1 VSLTDRKVASA
12 KTRPARWDLADDDP
26 KGLALR
32 IHPSGEK
39 LWTLR
44 YTFRG
49 RDRRM
54 TIGSYPELS
63 LKDARI
69 KAREHK
75 NEALSGRDPARRS
88 ASSAPTVGELA
99 GMALAAL
106 PLRPSTAREWSRL
119 VRAELVP
126 AFGTVLAPD
135 LTRREVRDWMDQR
148 AAQPRGTWTAN
159 RAFEVLRRTFTW
171 AMSRDIVEVSPCH
184 GLQKPAPEPRSQ
196 RVLTT
201 DELRALLAALDK
213 LPGAY
218 SDAVL
223 LLLLTC
229 ARREMVLGGRRGE
242 LELGSEPTWT
252 IPGGRDG
259 RSKSGEPH
267 VIPLSK
273 EAVKVLERRLDVIGA
288 GSYLFPPARV
298 RRLGVA
304 PKRAYAVWASR
315 YTAEL
320 QTEVGI
326 AWATEAGKPLPMRK
340 VKRDGKEVEE
350 LDREACRLLLPRWT
364 LHNLRHTGAT
374 RMREHLGVRVDVVS
388 MILGHTPEGPRV
400 TRVYDR
406 AHLLPERR
414 AALVALA
421 AHYEALRTEP
431 EAGRV
436 LPWQGK
442 GRA

>member
-1 VSLTDRKVASA
+1 MSLTDRKIQHA
-12 KTRPARWDLADDDP
+12 RPGTVRRDLADDDP

-54 TIGSYPELS
+54 TIGAYPELS

-88 ASSAPTVGELA
+88 ASSAPTVGEIA
-99 GMALAAL
+99 KSALAAL
-106 PLRPSTAREWSRL
+106 ELRPTTAKEWARL
-119 VRAELVP
+119 VRAEIVP
-126 AFGTVLAPD
+126 AFGDVLAAE
-135 LTRREVRDWMDQR
+135 LSRREIREWMRDR
-148 AAQPRGTWTAN
+148 AAKPRGKWTAN
-159 RAFEVLRRTFTW
+159 RAFEVLRRVYSW
-171 AMSRDIVEVSPCH
+171 AVAEDVLPGSPFV

-201 DELRALLAALDK
+201 DELRALLAALDR

-218 SDAVL
+218 SDAVR

-273 EAVKVLERRLDVIGA
+273 EAVKVLERRLTVIGD

-298 RRLGVA
+298 RRQGEA
-304 PKRAYAVWASR
+304 PKRAAATWSSR
-315 YTAEL
+315 YTSEL

-326 AWATEAGKPLPMRK
+326 AWATADGRPLPMRK

-414 AALVALA
+414 AALVAWDAMLGK
-421 AHYEALRTEP
+421 LREEQRSADVVP
-431 EAGRV
+431 MR
-436 LPWQGK
+436 
-442 GRA
+442 RR

>member
-1 VSLTDRKVASA
+1 VSLTDRKIQHA
-12 KTRPARWDLADDDP
+12 RPGTVRRDLADDDP

-54 TIGSYPELS
+54 TIGAYPELS

-88 ASSAPTVGELA
+88 ASSAPTVGEIA
-99 GMALAAL
+99 KSALAAL
-106 PLRPSTAREWSRL
+106 ELRPTTAREWARL
-119 VRAELVP
+119 VRAEIVP
-126 AFGTVLAPD
+126 AFGDVLAAE
-135 LTRREVRDWMDQR
+135 LSRREIREWMRDR
-148 AAQPRGTWTAN
+148 AAKPRGKWTAN
-159 RAFEVLRRTFTW
+159 RAFEVLRRVYSW
-171 AMSRDIVEVSPCH
+171 AVAEDVLPGSPFV

-201 DELRALLAALDK
+201 DELRALLVALDK

-218 SDAVL
+218 SDAVR

-242 LELGSEPTWT
+242 LELGDSPTWT

-267 VIPLSK
+267 VIPLSAP
-273 EAVKVLERRLDVIGA
+273 AVKVLERRLDVIGE
-288 GSYLFPPARV
+288 GDYLFPPARV

-304 PKRAYAVWASR
+304 PKRACAVWSSR
-315 YTAEL
+315 YTREL
-320 QTEVGI
+320 QALVG
-326 AWATEAGKPLPMRK
+326 AGS
-340 VKRDGKEVEE
+340 
-350 LDREACRLLLPRWT
+350 RWT

-421 AHYEALRTEP
+421 AHYEALRLEP

-436 LPWQGK
+436 LPWQN
-442 GRA
+442 RQAASD